1 MSDTDA
7 SKRFF
12 NPVGFQTS
20 LPPAL
25 SKFDAVETVSVRYL
39 TDRTRLQA
47 LLPDFFE
54 CPADP
59 IILVSH
65 AHNIGVDWLG
75 GRTYHIARIDTQ
87 VTFRGREEAVTGNY
101 SMIVWE
107 SDARPVIVGREL
119 QGYQKIV
126 GNVPPHV
133 IEGKK
138 ASFECYDYD
147 ARLFRAE
154 LTDLTPIPG
163 EKLNRMQ
170 EGWSKSGGNVA
181 LGWKYIPNPE
191 GGADVDYVTRLPME
205 GRFSEVLTGKGEVV
219 FDSPDWQ
226 SAPGSAH
233 IIKAL
238 KTMPIL
244 EYKSAVITRMVDV
257 MLPRDQVRKLQ

>member
-54 CPADP
+54 CSADP

-87 VTFRGREEAVTGNY
+87 VTFRGREEAVPHPPTQARWRLP
-101 SMIVWE
+101 V
-107 SDARPVIVGREL
+107 RPV
-119 QGYQKIV
+119 
-126 GNVPPHV
+126 
-133 IEGKK
+133 
-138 ASFECYDYD
+138 AS
-147 ARLFRAE
+147 
-154 LTDLTPIPG
+154 PG
-163 EKLNRMQ
+163 AK
-170 EGWSKSGGNVA
+170 
-181 LGWKYIPNPE
+181 
-191 GGADVDYVTRLPME
+191 
-205 GRFSEVLTGKGEVV
+205 
-219 FDSPDWQ
+219 
-226 SAPGSAH
+226 
-233 IIKAL
+233 
-238 KTMPIL
+238 
-244 EYKSAVITRMVDV
+244 
-257 MLPRDQVRKLQ
+257 

>member
-1 MSDTDA
+1 MADTDV
-7 SKRFF
+7 SNRFF
-12 NPVGFQTS
+12 NPVGFKTS

-25 SKFDAVETVSVRYL
+25 SKFDAVETVSVRYV
-39 TDRTRLQA
+39 TDRAKLQA
-47 LLPDFFE
+47 LLPDFLTA
-54 CPADP
+54 PADP

-75 GRTYHIARIDTQ
+75 GRTYYIARIDTQ
-87 VTFRGREEAVTGNY
+87 VTFRGQEDTVTGNY

-133 IEGKK
+133 IEGAT

-147 ARLFRAE
+147 ARLFRAD
-154 LTDLTPIPG
+154 LTELTPIPDD
-163 EKLNRMQ
+163 KLRKMQ
-170 EGWSKSGGNVA
+170 EGWNKSGGNVA

-191 GGADVDYVTRLPME
+191 GGADVDYVTRLPMD
-205 GRFSEVLTGKGEVV
+205 GTFSEVLTGKGEVV
-219 FDSPDWQ
+219 FDSPEWQ
-226 SAPGSAH
+226 AAPGSAH
-233 IIKAL
+233 IVKAL

-244 EYKSAVITRMVDV
+244 EYKSSVITRMVNV
-257 MLPRDQVRKLQ
+257 TLPRDQVRKLK